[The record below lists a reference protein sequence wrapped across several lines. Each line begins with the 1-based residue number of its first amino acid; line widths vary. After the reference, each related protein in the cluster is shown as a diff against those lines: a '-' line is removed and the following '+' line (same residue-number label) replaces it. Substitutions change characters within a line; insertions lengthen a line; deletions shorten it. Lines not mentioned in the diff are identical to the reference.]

1 MTTTRNDS
9 ILLIA
14 QGLLFS
20 DAFPVKYE
28 TDECKECGG
37 YPSDGMD
44 EDDIVDTGIQWIDG
58 HGMLG
63 SRVIIGCEG
72 YLQVSPESLM
82 MTDRPNWDDWT
93 E

>member
-1 MTTTRNDS
+1 M
-9 ILLIA
+9 LIA

-28 TDECKECGG
+28 TDTCQDCDGI
-37 YPSDGMD
+37 PSEWWD
-44 EDDIVDTGIQWIDG
+44 EDDIADVAINWIDG

-82 MTDRPNWDDWT
+82 LTDRPNWQDWT
-93 E
+93 ETDN